1 MCTVITAMRALD
13 EVFMLLMF
21 AAVCVFSGV
30 VCFHNYGFVFLSKA
44 SLLPSFLSLVPNN
57 ASHVFFRFALLDI

>member
-13 EVFMLLMF
+13 EVIMLLMF
-21 AAVCVFSGV
+21 AAVCVLSGV

-44 SLLPSFLSLVPNN
+44 SLLPPFLSLVPNN
-57 ASHVFFRFALLDI
+57 ASHVFFRSALLDI